1 MRAGAA
7 AEMLLLPLPPLLMLL
22 RPLLL
27 LLLLLGEAA
36 PVEAGLP
43 GPEAGEPP
51 LEHSRPYAVL
61 KAQNL
66 VLMGT
71 VFGLLLVAMILMAL
85 CVYKPLRRR

>member
-1 MRAGAA
+1 MRPGAA
-7 AEMLLLPLPPLLMLL
+7 AEMLLPLPPLLMLL
-22 RPLLL
+22 RPLLM
-27 LLLLLGEAA
+27 LLGEAA

-71 VFGLLLVAMILMAL
+71 VFGLLLMAMILMAL